1 VESQT
6 PVGNQALVP
15 LSIKAL
21 CLFLTRATH
30 AQAAQLLHLPCNY
43 GLAAMGMV
51 VFVAIAVGAAV
62 VSGRAGQQPVEEE
75 DIY

>member
-1 VESQT
+1 
-6 PVGNQALVP
+6 
-15 LSIKAL
+15 
-21 CLFLTRATH
+21 
-30 AQAAQLLHLPCNY
+30 LLHLPCNY